1 MATTDKKKLSG
12 YDPLAWLAEESESFV
27 LEEDLNEATDSV
39 QEDQL
44 SNKDEINNNH
54 DSASSVESETD
65 HDFFETDSSEID
77 MSAIANSPE
86 EVVSSDQSSS
96 EDVVDSTI
104 TLDATLTIQHVVKLH
119 EQLKR
124 SYAAHN
130 AIQIN
135 ATHVSSIDTATLQL
149 LVALKKDAAKQKK
162 TVVIAEPS
170 QRFIESLELLG
181 LLEVLEID
189 D

>member
-12 YDPLAWLAEESESFV
+12 YDPLAWLAQENESFE
-27 LEEDLNEATDSV
+27 LEDLKEVTDAV
-39 QEDQL
+39 QEVQL
-44 SNKDEINNNH
+44 SNEDEINNNH
-54 DSASSVESETD
+54 DSASSVGSETD

-86 EVVSSDQSSS
+86 EVVSDQSAS

-104 TLDATLTIQHVVKLH
+104 TLDATLSIQHVVKLY

-162 TVVIAEPS
+162 TVVFAEPS

-181 LLEVLEID
+181 LREVLEID
-189 D
+189 V